1 MAGFN
6 DAPLIQ
12 VIAVPAVCLLIAFL
26 GYGSQLVFQSTT
38 LDPGP
43 PSRTE
48 TIVFNSLL
56 LVLWYTYYKA
66 VTVDPGRYVFPE
78 VVEAEGRWCKKCSAP
93 KPLRSHH
100 CRHCARCVPKMD
112 HHCPWTANCVSMTTF
127 PHFLRFL
134 VYTNISLWALG
145 RLIWQRFYALWES
158 RHLPAYLGPT
168 LPSLV
173 ALAVVGLVAFVT
185 SVVLGIM
192 LVTTVKSWV
201 FNMTMIE
208 GWELDRHE
216 VVADRA
222 GRDWW
227 DVVGPDGEKVRF
239 EKLEFP
245 YDIGFFANMSQAMG
259 TSNPL
264 MWFFPF
270 AGNPTIAKDGKG
282 PGRTW
287 DENGFN
293 RVEGLWPPPDPEK
306 LRRAGRPWP
315 AARRDYDA
323 ELQQAYKSADA
334 IDGADLTPEE
344 RKSAFQKRQEAD
356 LKRQRQLIAEL
367 EEVDD
372 YDMLDDEV
380 EGYKTAADGRP
391 GWVNSDGDTLRDYG
405 VDEEAEVDEAED
417 NAQDEDI
424 PLAELIR
431 RRKIRHKDGED

>member
-1 MAGFN
+1 
-6 DAPLIQ
+6 
-12 VIAVPAVCLLIAFL
+12 
-26 GYGSQLVFQSTT
+26 
-38 LDPGP
+38 
-43 PSRTE
+43 
-48 TIVFNSLL
+48 
-56 LVLWYTYYKA
+56 
-66 VTVDPGRYVFPE
+66 
-78 VVEAEGRWCKKCSAP
+78 
-93 KPLRSHH
+93 
-100 CRHCARCVPKMD
+100 
-112 HHCPWTANCVSMTTF
+112 MTTF